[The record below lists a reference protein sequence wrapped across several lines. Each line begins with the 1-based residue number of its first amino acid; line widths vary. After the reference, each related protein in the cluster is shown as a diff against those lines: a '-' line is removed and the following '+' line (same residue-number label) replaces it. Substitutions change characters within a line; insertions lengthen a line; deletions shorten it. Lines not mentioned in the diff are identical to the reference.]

1 MILPEDLAEVGVGTW
16 VTELDT
22 IVKVGMVVVEL
33 GMGVVELGMGIVE
46 LGMGAIWSE
55 ACLTTTVVFVSASVD
70 ISCIHSIG
78 VSSKLGRNIVIS
90 FKKKNQLT
98 LKISF
103 IFLKKYT

>member
-22 IVKVGMVVVEL
+22 IVKVGMVVEL
-33 GMGVVELGMGIVE
+33 GIGVVELGIGVVE

-90 FKKKNQLT
+90 FKKNQL
-98 LKISF
+98 
-103 IFLKKYT
+103 